1 MRAIFASSYGGPE
14 VLLAGEVARPVP
26 APDQIL
32 VQVAACGVCGHDL
45 LARKGAFPHS
55 QPPFVMGHEIA
66 GVVVEAGPFARG
78 LAVDDRV
85 VLTHALS

>member
-14 VLLAGEVARPVP
+14 VLL
-26 APDQIL
+26 
-32 VQVAACGVCGHDL
+32 
-45 LARKGAFPHS
+45 
-55 QPPFVMGHEIA
+55 A

>member
-1 MRAIFASSYGGPE
+1 MRAIVASSYGGPE
-14 VLLAGEVARPVP
+14 ILLAGEVARPVP

-45 LARKGAFPHS
+45 LA
-55 QPPFVMGHEIA
+55 
-66 GVVVEAGPFARG
+66 ARG